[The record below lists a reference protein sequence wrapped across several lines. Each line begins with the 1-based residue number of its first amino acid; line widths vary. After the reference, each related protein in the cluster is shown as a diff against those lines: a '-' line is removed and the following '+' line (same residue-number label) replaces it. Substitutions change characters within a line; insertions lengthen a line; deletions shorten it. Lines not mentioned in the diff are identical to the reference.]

1 MSSQGRDFRNV
12 DSLMRAGRYGSS
24 TSTRRQCMHALT
36 TAPRSPQDYD
46 SYSICLGKGF
56 WPHEELIDPSTGM
69 LFTEG
74 EQNLTA
80 PELLA
85 FTWRSAK
92 QNDLPTYVHARRSHR
107 WPLMATD
114 DH

>member
-1 MSSQGRDFRNV
+1 
-12 DSLMRAGRYGSS
+12 
-24 TSTRRQCMHALT
+24 MHALT

-56 WPHEELIDPSTGM
+56 WPQEELIDPSTGM
-69 LFTEG
+69 LFT

-92 QNDLPTYVHARRSHR
+92 QNDLPTYVHARR
-107 WPLMATD
+107 WPLMVTD
-114 DH
+114 GH

>member
-1 MSSQGRDFRNV
+1 
-12 DSLMRAGRYGSS
+12 
-24 TSTRRQCMHALT
+24 MHALT

-114 DH
+114 DHRWPLMATDDH